1 MIIKRTSLVL
11 LLLIVTI
18 AVHARIT
25 ITGTVKDK
33 AQWEWAAR
41 GGVKSQGYTYAGS
54 NNIDEVAWYS
64 VNSGYVV
71 HDVKQ
76 KSPNELGIYDMS
88 GNAFEATTDNF
99 STDYSWAT
107 DGEVDPAG
115 SPTASAY
122 GLTRRGGSCTQGATR
137 CTVTKRDFNDVE
149 MNGGASEDMSFR
161 IILK

>member
-54 NNIDEVAWYS
+54 NNSSKRVPT
-64 VNSGYVV
+64 N
-71 HDVKQ
+71 
-76 KSPNELGIYDMS
+76 
-88 GNAFEATTDNF
+88 
-99 STDYSWAT
+99 WASMT
-107 DGEVDPAG
+107 
-115 SPTASAY
+115 
-122 GLTRRGGSCTQGATR
+122 
-137 CTVTKRDFNDVE
+137 
-149 MNGGASEDMSFR
+149 
-161 IILK
+161 